1 MLVKDAIIKLFEY
14 SNIIQIKHMTRETT
28 FVAELKVNGIYV
40 DEIKE
45 VIEWDLFDKV
55 ILFLES
61 QPGNKALKGNA
72 QCNNADH
79 TTVEGY
85 INSEIY
91 QDTKRRITY
100 YGAILQAVERVSG
113 LDTYLKL
120 W

>member
-1 MLVKDAIIKLFEY
+1 MLVKESIINLFKD
-14 SNIIQIKHMTRETT
+14 SNKIQIKHMTRETT

-40 DEIKE
+40 DKIKE

-61 QPGNKALKGNA
+61 QQGKKALKGNA

-100 YGAILQAVERVSG
+100 YGAILQAVNLVSG

-120 W
+120 